1 MLKMKNF
8 TLPGMELPESTTPV
22 CLSIGPLF
30 DLLHAEFLKGKYGE
44 TIVNGGLPPFT
55 AVIGSVNNYKTM
67 LMLHMTMMALTRII
81 ESGYPSQVET
91 LDTEISMKLTR
102 ILNLAKYFDNGHL
115 SGLTEYIKKFWHIS
129 DTNSISTNEWVAKFE
144 KLATDK
150 EKDKS
155 IEVEYEAFLSPLT
168 GKAIKNKIPTFLN
181 IDTFTKFTNDKAFTK
196 VADNDLDDSATNTLF
211 MNIGMFKKKFLLSLP
226 RNLARANIYAILTAH
241 VGEKISIESG
251 PSMYIKPSKQL
262 QYLKGGDEI
271 EGGTKDFKQAPNL
284 MFQAHTAKPLT
295 IKNNKGVVPEYPI
308 HENDASTD
316 LNIVTLTVLRNKS
329 GHSGISIPV
338 IVSQS
343 EGVKPWLSAFRYLV
357 EVGKF
362 GISGNNISYYL
373 DLIPDIKLQRTT
385 VRKKIDENPKLR
397 RALEFTS
404 DMFQLIMTRSEY
416 KDSKYIIH
424 PEKLYN
430 KIKDMGYDWDILL
443 STREYTLID
452 NYNPEYTKY
461 LSTPDLLDMYL
472 EEYHPWWYPTE
483 NIKNSYLDKDKIQA
497 S

>member
-1 MLKMKNF
+1 M
-8 TLPGMELPESTTPV
+8 
-22 CLSIGPLF
+22 
-30 DLLHAEFLKGKYGE
+30 
-44 TIVNGGLPPFT
+44 
-55 AVIGSVNNYKTM
+55 
-67 LMLHMTMMALTRII
+67 II
-81 ESGYPSQVET
+81 
-91 LDTEISMKLTR
+91 
-102 ILNLAKYFDNGHL
+102 N
-115 SGLTEYIKKFWHIS
+115 
-129 DTNSISTNEWVAKFE
+129 
-144 KLATDK
+144 
-150 EKDKS
+150 
-155 IEVEYEAFLSPLT
+155 
-168 GKAIKNKIPTFLN
+168 
-181 IDTFTKFTNDKAFTK
+181 
-196 VADNDLDDSATNTLF
+196 
-211 MNIGMFKKKFLLSLP
+211 
-226 RNLARANIYAILTAH
+226 
-241 VGEKISIESG
+241 
-251 PSMYIKPSKQL
+251 
-262 QYLKGGDEI
+262 
-271 EGGTKDFKQAPNL
+271 
-284 MFQAHTAKPLT
+284 
-295 IKNNKGVVPEYPI
+295 NNKGFVPEYPV

-373 DLIPDIKLQRTT
+373 DLIPEIKLQRTT

-404 DMFQLIMTRSEY
+404 GMFQLIMTRSEY

>member
-129 DTNSISTNEWVAKFE
+129 DTNSISTNEWVTKFE

-181 IDTFTKFTNDKAFTK
+181 IDTFTKFT
-196 VADNDLDDSATNTLF
+196 
-211 MNIGMFKKKFLLSLP
+211 
-226 RNLARANIYAILTAH
+226 
-241 VGEKISIESG
+241 
-251 PSMYIKPSKQL
+251 
-262 QYLKGGDEI
+262 
-271 EGGTKDFKQAPNL
+271 
-284 MFQAHTAKPLT
+284 
-295 IKNNKGVVPEYPI
+295 
-308 HENDASTD
+308 
-316 LNIVTLTVLRNKS
+316 
-329 GHSGISIPV
+329 
-338 IVSQS
+338 
-343 EGVKPWLSAFRYLV
+343 
-357 EVGKF
+357 
-362 GISGNNISYYL
+362 
-373 DLIPDIKLQRTT
+373 
-385 VRKKIDENPKLR
+385 
-397 RALEFTS
+397 
-404 DMFQLIMTRSEY
+404 
-416 KDSKYIIH
+416 
-424 PEKLYN
+424 
-430 KIKDMGYDWDILL
+430 
-443 STREYTLID
+443 
-452 NYNPEYTKY
+452 
-461 LSTPDLLDMYL
+461 
-472 EEYHPWWYPTE
+472 
-483 NIKNSYLDKDKIQA
+483 
-497 S
+497 